1 MKDKNI
7 NWFPGHMAKT
17 LREMKEQLSLV
28 DAIIETADARLPEY
42 SRNPEIAKIVESK
55 PVILA
60 LTKIDLADPA
70 VTTAWLKKYED
81 EGQKVI
87 LLDIPSRRGLKD
99 LVKEV
104 EILAA
109 PERERWERKGIMNR
123 KTRVMVVGIPNTGK
137 STLINALARRHAAK
151 AENRPGVTRSAQ
163 WVKTEGDWLL
173 MDMPGVLWPNLG
185 SDEQKVAL
193 AASGAIKDNILEIEE
208 LAYFSFVNLV
218 KRYPELLKARYKL
231 SDNDIEE
238 NEHDLYGLFILAAK
252 KRGFLI
258 SGGRADTR
266 RFADTLINEL
276 RNGVIGRIS
285 FEHPGDHMN
294 A

>member
-1 MKDKNI
+1 MKEKNI

-28 DAIIETADARLPEY
+28 DAVIETADARLPEY
-42 SRNPEIAKIVESK
+42 SRNPEIAKILESK

-60 LTKIDLADPA
+60 LTKIDLADPN
-70 VTTAWLKKYED
+70 VTTAWIKHYESI
-81 EGQKVI
+81 GQKVI
-87 LLDIPSRRGLKD
+87 LLDIPNRRGLKE
-99 LVKEV
+99 LIKEV
-104 EILAA
+104 ELLAQ

-123 KTRVMVVGIPNTGK
+123 KTKVMVVGIPNTGK
-137 STLINALARRHAAK
+137 STLINTLARRQAAK

-185 SDEQKVAL
+185 TEEQKIAL

-208 LAYFSFVNLV
+208 LAYFSFLNLL

-231 SDNDIEE
+231 TDEDIEE
-238 NEHDLYGLFILAAK
+238 NANDYYGLFIQAAK

-266 RFADTLINEL
+266 RFSDTIINEL
-276 RNGVIGRIS
+276 RSGVIGRIS
-285 FEHPGDHMN
+285 YQFPDEDDH

>member
-28 DAIIETADARLPEY
+28 DAVIETADARLPEF
-42 SRNPEIAKIVESK
+42 SRNPEIAKIVEGK

-60 LTKIDLADPA
+60 LSKIDLADPA
-70 VTTAWLKKYED
+70 ITTAWLRHYEAL
-81 EGQKVI
+81 GQKVM
-87 LLDIPSRRGLKD
+87 LLDIPSRRGLKE
-99 LVKEV
+99 LVTEV
-104 EILAA
+104 EAISK
-109 PERERWERKGIMNR
+109 PERDRWERKGIMNR

-137 STLINALARRHAAK
+137 STLINALARRQAAK

-163 WVKTEGDWLL
+163 WVKTEGNWLL

-185 SDEQKVAL
+185 SDDQKIAL

-231 SDNDIEE
+231 TDDDIEE
-238 NEHDLYGLFILAAK
+238 NQMDLYGLFILAAK
-252 KRGFLI
+252 KRGFLM

-266 RFADTLINEL
+266 RFSDTIINEL

-285 FEHPGDHMN
+285 FQEPGDH
-294 A
+294 